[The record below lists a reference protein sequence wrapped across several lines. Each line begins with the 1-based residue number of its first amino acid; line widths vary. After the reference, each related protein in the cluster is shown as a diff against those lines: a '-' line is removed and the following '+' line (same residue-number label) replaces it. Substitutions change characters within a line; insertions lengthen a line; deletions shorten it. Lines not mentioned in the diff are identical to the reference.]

1 MGQGLVLLLAGMGI
15 VFTFLI
21 VLSLVTEIT
30 MKFVGR
36 FESIF
41 PQDAPK
47 KKPAPRAAGNDD
59 EALAV
64 AIAVALG

>member
-21 VLSLVTEIT
+21 VLSLVTEFT

-47 KKPAPRAAGNDD
+47 KKPAPRAAGNRDRPR
-59 EALAV
+59 
-64 AIAVALG
+64 